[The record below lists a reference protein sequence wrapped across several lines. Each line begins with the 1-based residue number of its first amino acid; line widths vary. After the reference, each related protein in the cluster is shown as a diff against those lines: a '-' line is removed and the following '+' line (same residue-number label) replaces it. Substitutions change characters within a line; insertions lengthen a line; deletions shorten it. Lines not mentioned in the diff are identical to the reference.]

1 MRRYTLSSFLSQ
13 IPLYPRG
20 LQAGGQMELLAA
32 GLSPGFEMSLSGIE
46 LLAAAF
52 AGQRPEES
60 DPA

>member
-1 MRRYTLSSFLSQ
+1 
-13 IPLYPRG
+13 
-20 LQAGGQMELLAA
+20 MELLAA

-46 LLAAAF
+46 LLAAGF